1 MIEFDRYKRIL
12 NEDFPVYLKARDR
25 KPVIRQAMEIYR
37 LMRMYRYLPYQYLK
51 HGLYRRGFDKEIYR
65 YIPPELLHLT
75 RNNLNAR
82 GDKEALHD
90 KLQQEKMLCDGGVPT
105 TKTLFRL
112 QKSGIVDLEG
122 NQVEFKDFIDRVG
135 EMALPRGMIVKPRD
149 GGSGAAVFK
158 MDVEDGIL
166 IHEGEPLD
174 FEAFRTLV
182 YTTRHGEFWE
192 EFVIQETIVQHP
204 DLDRLNAS
212 SVNTVRIDTFID
224 DDGKVSFNAAA
235 LKIGV
240 PGSVTDN
247 GSSGGYMAGLDLATG
262 HFTSGAR
269 RYAHDSGK
277 NYDMREL
284 YGIDPDT
291 FAVPYWQ
298 DLLTTARKAA
308 KCVAPFRS
316 LGWDIAVAK
325 DGPVVIEAN
334 HDYGVYV
341 LQDLA
346 GGYADQPL
354 GRAFLEQ
361 FPNRDKVL
369 AAL

>member
-204 DLDRLNAS
+204 DLNRLNAS